1 MEKISS
7 LKKDFAKPPRRKR
20 DHEFKYKS
28 YKKQFLFNEGIADQ
42 LKEVG
47 ELIKSGS
54 KKRSSKKM
62 DTILEDIKERNKLIR
77 MADKSPGGWKTV
89 EEYESDSLAS
99 DSDDERKIRA
109 AERRAL
115 SKMAKRRPFT
125 NSASSTRPTR
135 QASTFRQQSAGR
147 PSFKVR
153 FNNKMPS
160 PNDVC
165 LACGERGHWKRSCQ
179 TQK

>member
-1 MEKISS
+1 MQSR
-7 LKKDFAKPPRRKR
+7 PRER
-20 DHEFKYKS
+20 DKS
-28 YKKQFLFNEGIADQ
+28 NKKQFLFNEGGIADQ

-77 MADKSPGGWKTV
+77 MADKSPGDWKTV
-89 EEYESDSLAS
+89 KEYESDSLAS

-165 LACGERGHWKRSCQ
+165 LACGERGHWKRSCP
-179 TQK
+179 T